1 MRYTTEKVEQAS
13 AMIAESERRILRQ
26 RRRVEKLLVERQPAD
41 DAQAQLLIMEQS
53 LLEMT
58 RYLMTLVQDLE
69 GSDVSL

>member
-13 AMIAESERRILRQ
+13 AMVAESERRILRQ

-58 RYLMTLVQDLE
+58 RYLTTLVQDLE